1 MVGDREAPK
10 VKLASLMVS
19 SKILLRWM
27 ARPRYGISRE
37 RKIRSCVYA
46 TIRFIIQ
53 RLEK

>member
-1 MVGDREAPK
+1 VDGTSA
-10 VKLASLMVS
+10 L
-19 SKILLRWM
+19 WH
-27 ARPRYGISRE
+27 ISG